1 MKGEHK
7 KNELRNTITTAAID
21 LIKKT
26 GYENATMEEIARRSE
41 ITKRTLYK
49 YFPVKEAIIE
59 YFIKK
64 TIASANLQRVE
75 YLKTLKGLPT
85 RISFYLN
92 ELIEGVLHEPELFEK
107 YIVYLMQKMV
117 DCKQTDTSVK
127 SGIADPLAFII
138 SEGIKNGEIS
148 DKIPVDIITD
158 LFLFSFVEI
167 SKIYY
172 KAPVQFD
179 LEESIALGCS
189 LFIKAVK
196 SNEV

>member
-1 MKGEHK
+1 
-7 KNELRNTITTAAID
+7 
-21 LIKKT
+21 
-26 GYENATMEEIARRSE
+26 
-41 ITKRTLYK
+41 
-49 YFPVKEAIIE
+49 
-59 YFIKK
+59 
-64 TIASANLQRVE
+64 
-75 YLKTLKGLPT
+75 
-85 RISFYLN
+85 
-92 ELIEGVLHEPELFEK
+92 
-107 YIVYLMQKMV
+107 MQKMV
-117 DCKQTDTSVK
+117 DCKQTDTSVE